1 MTCYG
6 KLLKKWTTN
15 KAHANKKA
23 TEKVQLCNPELNP
36 NLGIV
41 HYQEYFLNNNDAK
54 AISFQIFRFSCLKVS
69 CLKVSC
75 LKVSC
80 LKATAIDICN
90 IAFIA
95 VCFS

>member
-69 CLKVSC
+69 CLK
-75 LKVSC
+75 
-80 LKATAIDICN
+80 ATAIDICN